1 MENTI
6 THDEERATC
15 TDCGRWEY
23 LSKGGQ
29 IRHSTRCDFPKA
41 QYQVVATEAPKA
53 RIDNRL
59 RSGNGLSSDELLE
72 AVQKGYL
79 SQSDAMNTDF

>member
-1 MENTI
+1 MKNVVR
-6 THDEERATC
+6 HDGDRVTC

-29 IRHSTRCDFPKA
+29 IRHSTRCDFPKD
-41 QYQVVATEAPKA
+41 QLVETQP
-53 RIDNRL
+53 INRVNRNL
-59 RSGNGLSSDELLE
+59 RNGNGLSSDELLE

-79 SQSDAMNTDF
+79 TQSDAMNTDF